1 MTKKFIVFIFTACI
15 ALTCFTCSVSATVS
29 DPNIVPMSTYYR
41 SAYSKIDIS
50 TNGTV
55 TIKGSI
61 TGYRGTTTKTSV
73 HLYLQNTQI
82 NNGLMWL
89 TGHLQQ
95 ILQVALFRKVKQYR
109 KENIDLKQYA
119 QRMQEPKAKK

>member
-1 MTKKFIVFIFTACI
+1 
-15 ALTCFTCSVSATVS
+15 
-29 DPNIVPMSTYYR
+29 
-41 SAYSKIDIS
+41 
-50 TNGTV
+50 
-55 TIKGSI
+55 
-61 TGYRGTTTKTSV
+61 
-73 HLYLQNTQI
+73 
-82 NNGLMWL
+82 MWL